1 MHRQVSLLVPF
12 DILITDRD
20 KWARQFDSDLADRAK
35 HRPAPVQTDRPQL
48 PNVKGF

>member
-12 DILITDRD
+12 YILITDRD
-20 KWARQFDSDLADRAK
+20 KWARQLDSVLADRAK
-35 HRPAPVQTDRPQL
+35 HRTAPVQTDRPRP